1 MARQIEIQT
10 RFNDL
15 DGYGHVNNSEYLSY
29 MEVAR
34 SKCYHEYFQDSIK
47 KQKWYILTSAE
58 IQYKKMITEESKV
71 FIKLWIS
78 EVKGALFTFT
88 YIIHD
93 NNGTVYS
100 TAKSVHAVYD
110 PVKEKPIRVPKE
122 VADLLEEG
130 EGVLGEK

>member
-1 MARQIEIQT
+1 MAREIEIQT

-15 DGYGHVNNSEYLSY
+15 DGYGHVNNSVYLSY

-34 SKCYHEYFQDSIK
+34 SKCYKEYFKNSIENN
-47 KQKWYILTSAE
+47 KWFVLTSAE
-58 IQYKKMITEESKV
+58 IQYKKMITEECKV

-78 EVKGALFTFT
+78 EAKGAVFTFN

-100 TAKSVHAVYD
+100 TAKSSHAVFD
-110 PVKEKPIRVPKE
+110 AIKKRPLRVPPE
-122 VADLLEEG
+122 IVDLVEEG
-130 EGVLGEK
+130 EGVLGVK